1 MGKILYVLHSGR
13 DGGTFQTNE
22 DLMRNIVDLHDVFLL
37 AAESDKL
44 ELFQY
49 SNESFIS
56 LKIYQR
62 NKKWS
67 AKHFHN
73 NWLSYIYYD
82 IFLNYDFD
90 LVHIRHLIFH
100 NFDLP
105 RIAKKLNIPVVFS
118 LHDFYLI
125 CPFYILLNENKK
137 FCKGICNDNSIN
149 CYTSFKIL
157 DDINSKELINEWR
170 LNVADLFNYVDYFVT
185 TSDFVRDLFISV
197 YPQLSELNFEVIE
210 HGRDFLNPEKKY
222 YEIPSLD
229 KPIKILCLANNL
241 NLEKGYGVIKG
252 IINEDTNSLL
262 EFHFLGNCRSDITKY
277 GINHGT
283 FIRDEFY
290 KKVDEIKPS
299 FIGIFSIWPETFCHT
314 ITEAWSCGIP
324 VLGSNIGVIQD
335 RIIKNNGGW
344 IIDIDDYKKSY
355 EIILN
360 IVKDEDCYLKI
371 IDSISKMKL
380 KSTYE
385 MANDYLEIYD
395 KLLEREVIE

>member
-1 MGKILYVLHSGR
+1 MGRILYVLHSGR

-22 DLMRNIVDLHDVFLL
+22 DLMRNIIDLHEVFLL
-37 AAESDKL
+37 SAENDAL

-49 SNESFIS
+49 SDGDFIS

-157 DDINSKELINEWR
+157 DDINSKDIINEWR

-197 YPQLSELNFEVIE
+197 YPQLSDLNFEVIE
-210 HGRDFLNPEKKY
+210 HGRDFFNPKKIY
-222 YEIPSLD
+222 YEVPSMD

-252 IINEDTNSLL
+252 IIREDEDSLL
-262 EFHFLGNCRSDITKY
+262 EFHFLGNCSSDITKY

-299 FIGIFSIWPETFCHT
+299 FVGIFSIWPETFCHT

-324 VLGSNIGVIQD
+324 VIGSNIGVIQD

-344 IIDIDDYKKSY
+344 IIDINDYEKSY
-355 EIILN
+355 ETILDIVKDKEDYLN
-360 IVKDEDCYLKI
+360 IV
-371 IDSISKMKL
+371 DSISKMNF
-380 KSTYE
+380 KSTKD
-385 MANDYLEIYD
+385 MARDYLQIYN
-395 KLLEREVIE
+395 KLLK